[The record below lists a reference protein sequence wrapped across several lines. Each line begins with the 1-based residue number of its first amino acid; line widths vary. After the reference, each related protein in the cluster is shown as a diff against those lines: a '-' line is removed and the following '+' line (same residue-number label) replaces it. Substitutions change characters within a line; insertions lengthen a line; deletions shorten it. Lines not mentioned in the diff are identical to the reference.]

1 MRVGGAGSLRQEGRP
16 SIRPSGAP
24 RRLPALG
31 GGGVGSLQ
39 LLWEALVCVPFRSPG
54 QAQHDTDLTVCR
66 FKESALTVPYAE
78 SALSCYL
85 PSGRGSLVKLA
96 C

>member
-1 MRVGGAGSLRQEGRP
+1 MRVGGAGALRQAGRP
-16 SIRPSGAP
+16 SIRPGGAP

-31 GGGVGSLQ
+31 GRGVGSLQ
-39 LLWEALVCVPFRSPG
+39 MLWEALVCVPFRSPD
-54 QAQHDTDLTVCR
+54 QAQHDTDLTVRR
-66 FKESALTVPYAE
+66 FKGSALTVLYAK